1 MKRLLLSM
9 LVGSSVGSL
18 LAIGFLFLMPRLP
31 QIFESAFFKKDS
43 YAPTTIIKDI
53 SNIFKV
59 DENQYFISSVDETIS
74 TTTKV
79 VYADL
84 GAMQIVLFDNG
95 VQKESYP
102 IISIGR
108 EGTAWQTP
116 LGKFD
121 MSYKMENHF
130 SSLGHVWMPYSMH
143 FFGNYFI
150 HGWPYYSSGMPVA
163 TGYSGGCIRLN
174 TPDAKN
180 IFNFVDK
187 KTQLIISTSSRK
199 FEERKD
205 FEYSVKESKP
215 DIQSNFLIADLNTGE
230 VVTSQKSKETVPAES
245 FAKIMTG
252 LTSLETLNQYQETV
266 LDQNIVL
273 ISDVIY
279 ALLLNDNDEAGQVL
293 YEHKNKNQYLL
304 DMNTRAQ
311 SLGMYQTKY
320 FDVNGKIETTVSS
333 LDDTFKLM
341 QYVNWYKPFLIKLL
355 SSDKYEK
362 NQLSIDSIHPLK
374 KDQEYV
380 AGFSNIEKREMITV
394 QNLKGTPLE
403 NKTFV
408 IIVTNSNNAEQDT
421 RELIQW
427 LKNSVKIRDN

>member
-1 MKRLLLSM
+1 
-9 LVGSSVGSL
+9 
-18 LAIGFLFLMPRLP
+18 
-31 QIFESAFFKKDS
+31 
-43 YAPTTIIKDI
+43 
-53 SNIFKV
+53 
-59 DENQYFISSVDETIS
+59 
-74 TTTKV
+74 
-79 VYADL
+79 
-84 GAMQIVLFDNG
+84 
-95 VQKESYP
+95 
-102 IISIGR
+102 
-108 EGTAWQTP
+108 
-116 LGKFD
+116 
-121 MSYKMENHF
+121 
-130 SSLGHVWMPYSMH
+130 
-143 FFGNYFI
+143 
-150 HGWPYYSSGMPVA
+150 MPVA

-230 VVTSQKSKETVPAES
+230 VVTSQKSKETIPAES

-293 YEHKNKNQYLL
+293 YEHKNKNEYLL

-311 SLGMYQTKY
+311 SLGMSQTKY
-320 FDVNGKIETTVSS
+320 FDVNGEIETTVSS

-341 QYVNWYKPFLIKLL
+341 QYINWYKPFLIKLL

-380 AGFSNIEKREMITV
+380 AGFSNLEKREMITV